1 VNSELPSVPVPYS
14 LFPIP
19 EEAFV
24 NFSDTEYFPPRRKTR
39 AVQVGRLT
47 MGGHAPI
54 VVQSMTKTDTREVGK
69 TVEQIQQMEAAGCEM
84 ARLAVPDI
92 EAAKALAEIR
102 KRCPDSILVA
112 DIHFQYKFA
121 LMALDA
127 GMDKLR
133 INPGNIGDA
142 EKVRMVVR
150 RAQEQKVP
158 IRIGV
163 NAGSLERRLLEK
175 YGYPTPEAM
184 VESALYHLRI
194 LEELGFTD
202 TVVSLKASNVK
213 LCVSAYRLL
222 AKQVDYP
229 FHLGITEA
237 GTQFT
242 GTVKSCVGMGMLLA
256 EGIGDTIRVSLATD
270 PVEEVRV
277 AYEMLKALELRSRGP
292 VVIACPTCGRLE
304 VDLFK
309 IAAEIEKA
317 TAHIK
322 MPLSLAVMGCAVN
335 GPGEAREADLGVAA
349 GRGNG
354 MIYREGKAIRRVS
367 EEEIVP
373 ALLEEIER
381 FVADKAAGIDTPPR
395 QIAPQSNP
403 TTVPPFPILK

>member
-1 VNSELPSVPVPYS
+1 
-14 LFPIP
+14 
-19 EEAFV
+19 V

-39 AVQVGRLT
+39 AVRVGRLT
-47 MGGHAPI
+47 IGGEAAI

-69 TVEQIQQMEAAGCEM
+69 TVEQIQQMEAAGCEIV
-84 ARLAVPDI
+84 RLAVPDL
-92 EAAKALAEIR
+92 EAAKALPEIR
-102 KRCPDSILVA
+102 KRCPDSILVS

-127 GMDKLR
+127 GIDKLR
-133 INPGNIGDA
+133 INPGNIGEAD
-142 EKVRMVVR
+142 KVRLVVR
-150 RAQEQKVP
+150 GAQERKVP

-184 VESALYHLRI
+184 AESALYHIGI

-202 TVVSLKASNVK
+202 TIISLKASNVR
-213 LCVSAYRLL
+213 LCVAAYRLL

-256 EGIGDTIRVSLATD
+256 DGIGDTIRVSLATD

-277 AYEMLKALELRSRGP
+277 AYELLKALELRSRGP

-309 IAAEIEKA
+309 IAGDIEKA

-322 MPLSLAVMGCAVN
+322 MPVSLAVMGCAVN

-381 FVADKAAGIDTPPR
+381 FVADKTAGIDTSPKEI
-395 QIAPQSNP
+395 IAQP
-403 TTVPPFPILK
+403 TAESAASLPILK